1 VPAPELI
8 YSPSKKDKAMAI
20 RCKPA
25 RFPDYKPIVV
35 HPSQVERV
43 LKYLRGEI
51 KVPVVDRPITYKS
64 SAK

>member
-1 VPAPELI
+1 
-8 YSPSKKDKAMAI
+8 MAI

-25 RFPDYKPIVV
+25 WYPSNKHIVV
-35 HPSQVERV
+35 PPSQVERV
-43 LKYLRGEI
+43 MKYLRGEM

>member
-1 VPAPELI
+1 MTI
-8 YSPSKKDKAMAI
+8 RSKSTKFPN
-20 RCKPA
+20 CKP
-25 RFPDYKPIVV
+25 VV
-35 HPSQVERV
+35 VPPLQVERG

>member
-1 VPAPELI
+1 
-8 YSPSKKDKAMAI
+8 MAI

-25 RFPDYKPIVV
+25 RFPNCKPVV
-35 HPSQVERV
+35 VPPSQVERV